1 VTAAES
7 RVAPAAR
14 RYPQPAEDGPTS
26 LLARFVAEHPSE
38 QIPEPVLHAARR
50 ALVDHIGVT
59 VSGSADDAT
68 RRARDAVVAS
78 ESGGDATVAGASI
91 RVSPPFAAF
100 LNAFASHV
108 LDLDDV
114 YNPPGTTVHGS
125 CSVWPAILAVA
136 DTRPVAGRDAL
147 ASFALGFEVE
157 TRVAHAAG
165 QTHYDVGW
173 HVTGTSGHVGAAAA
187 AARTMGLG
195 HKEIEHAIAAG
206 ATQAAGL
213 RIMAGSDL
221 KSMHPAKAAMDGVLA
236 ATFAAHDLTAG
247 ANALEG
253 DYGYL
258 AVMSTDPAPEKIS
271 ARLGETWN
279 LPDNGHKLY
288 PSGSLTHP
296 MIDGVIA
303 LMTDNDVAPGDVA
316 LINIRVCVP
325 AARFTDQPRPTT
337 AMQAK
342 FSLRHCAAAAAVFR
356 RVGPEELAPQILT
369 RPDVVD
375 LRDRV
380 KVVADPA
387 LGKQDADVEITL
399 ASGRSLATQVRGNR
413 GTPSAPLDDDELDA
427 KFRELVGPVLGP
439 ERTERLLA
447 TCWRLDDLTDV
458 SELLAQTVPAEPIGR
473 RHSASEPIGRRHSAS
488 ADG

>member
-1 VTAAES
+1 MSPADPTA
-7 RVAPAAR
+7 
-14 RYPQPAEDGPTS
+14 S
-26 LLARFVAEHPSE
+26 LAKFVAELDDH
-38 QIPEPVLHAARR
+38 QIPEPVIHAARR

-59 VSGSADDAT
+59 VAGSTDEAT
-68 RRARDAVVAS
+68 GRARSAIVDS
-78 ESGGDATVAGASI
+78 ENGGGATVVGANM

-136 DTRPVAGRDAL
+136 DTRPVTGREAL

-157 TRVAHAAG
+157 TRVGHAAG
-165 QTHYDVGW
+165 QTHYDAGW

-187 AARTMGLG
+187 AARTMGLDSQQV
-195 HKEIEHAIAAG
+195 EHAIAAG

-221 KSMHPAKAAMDGVLA
+221 KSMHPGKAAMDGVLA
-236 ATFAAHDLTAG
+236 ATLAGHGLTASPKV
-247 ANALEG
+247 LEG
-253 DYGYL
+253 DFGYL
-258 AVMSTDPAPEKIS
+258 AVMSADPEPDRIS
-271 ARLGETWN
+271 AGLGETWN
-279 LPDNGHKLY
+279 LPANGYKLY

-303 LMTDNDVAPGDVA
+303 LVTENGVAPTEVTVIDV
-316 LINIRVCVP
+316 RVSPP
-325 AARFTDQPRPTT
+325 AARFTDKPRPTT
-337 AMQAK
+337 AMEAK
-342 FSLRHCAAAAAVFR
+342 FSLRHCAAAAVMFR
-356 RVGPEELAPQILT
+356 RVGTDELAGDVLA
-369 RPDVVD
+369 RADVVE

-399 ASGRSLATQVRGNR
+399 ASGRTLATQVRGNR
-413 GTPSAPLDDDELDA
+413 GTPAAPLDDDELSA
-427 KFRELVGPVLGP
+427 KFRELVGPVLGS

-447 TCWRLDDLTDV
+447 TCWEFDDLIDV
-458 SELLAQTVPAEPIGR
+458 STLLAQTVPV
-473 RHSASEPIGRRHSAS
+473 

>member
-1 VTAAES
+1 MSPADPTA
-7 RVAPAAR
+7 
-14 RYPQPAEDGPTS
+14 
-26 LLARFVAEHPSE
+26 LLARFVAEHACE

-50 ALVDHIGVT
+50 SLVDHIGVS
-59 VSGSADDAT
+59 VSGSTDDAT
-68 RRARDAVVAS
+68 RRARDAIAASGTGGAAAVV
-78 ESGGDATVAGASI
+78 GANL

-100 LNAFASHV
+100 LNAFSSHV

-136 DTRPVAGRDAL
+136 DTRTVTGREAL
-147 ASFALGFEVE
+147 ASFAVGFEVE

-221 KSMHPAKAAMDGVLA
+221 KSMHPGKAAMDGVLA
-236 ATFAAHDLTAG
+236 ATLAAHQLTAG
-247 ANALEG
+247 AKALEG
-253 DYGYL
+253 DFGYL
-258 AVMSTDPAPEKIS
+258 AVMSDAPAPEKIS
-271 ARLGETWN
+271 AGLGESWN
-279 LPDNGHKLY
+279 LTSNGYKLY

-296 MIDGVIA
+296 MIDGVIT
-303 LMTDNDVAPGDVA
+303 LMTENDVSPGDVRV
-316 LINIRVCVP
+316 IDIRVSAP
-325 AARFTDQPRPTT
+325 AARFTDLPQPTT
-337 AMQAK
+337 PLQAK
-342 FSLRHCAAAAAVFR
+342 FSLRHCAAAAAIFR
-356 RVGPEELAPQILT
+356 RLGPDELAKEVLT

-380 KVVADPA
+380 KVVDDPA

-399 ASGRSLATQVRGNR
+399 ASGQSLATEVRGNR
-413 GTPSAPLDDDELDA
+413 GTPSAPLGDDELDA
-427 KFRELVGPVLGP
+427 KFRELVGPVLGAA
-439 ERTERLLA
+439 RTEALLA
-447 TCWRLDDLTDV
+447 TCWRFDELDDV
-458 SELLAQTVPAEPIGR
+458 STLLAQTVP
-473 RHSASEPIGRRHSAS
+473 S
-488 ADG
+488 DG